1 MSRLKPC
8 PFCGEELITI
18 ANGQYYSHK
27 REQDKE
33 KQCFGGVWTFEV
45 DDEEMIKLWNTRKPM
60 EAVIKQYKW
69 ERDMALYQLEQ
80 LGIGFGQKLEDE
92 VIEKV
97 KEVIR
102 CD

>member
-1 MSRLKPC
+1 MYHDYHDFALIQCTKCGIGTLHKP
-8 PFCGEELITI
+8 
-18 ANGQYYSHK
+18 
-27 REQDKE
+27 
-33 KQCFGGVWTFEV
+33 
-45 DDEEMIKLWNTRKPM
+45 DEEEVIKDWNTRKPDI
-60 EAVIKQYKW
+60 ENVIEQLRW
-69 ERDMALYQLEQ
+69 ERDIAISQLEQ

>member
-1 MSRLKPC
+1 MRLIDADELLEDIHKC
-8 PFCGEELITI
+8 CGMKEELRETECFCGIKNLV
-18 ANGQYYSHK
+18 
-27 REQDKE
+27 E
-33 KQCFGGVWTFEV
+33 KQPTFDIE
-45 DDEEMIKLWNTRKPM
+45 K
-60 EAVIKQYKW
+60 VIGQYKW
-69 ERDMALYQLEQ
+69 ERDMAMYQLEQ